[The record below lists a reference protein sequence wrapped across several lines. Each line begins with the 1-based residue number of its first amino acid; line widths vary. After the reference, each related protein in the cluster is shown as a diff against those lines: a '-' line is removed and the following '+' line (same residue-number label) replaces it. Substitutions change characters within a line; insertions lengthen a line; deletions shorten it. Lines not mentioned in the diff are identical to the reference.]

1 MTISSFRGV
10 YRTFLK
16 MVNNYFNMEGDIK
29 EEAEEGLNK
38 DTADIK
44 RMPETL
50 GEHPQQIQVYD
61 IINKDDPGWQT
72 IIYDLINSEQLD
84 PWNIDISTLCRAYL
98 KKIHELQESDFFVS
112 SKVLLAAALLLRIK
126 SDLLL
131 TKYIREIDNILFK
144 KEEKI
149 DKILERIEIDE
160 DLIPY
165 LSPKTPMP
173 RFKQVTLQELISAL
187 DVAIKT
193 EGRRIQK
200 EIEKKQAERLSYVD
214 IPKFRR
220 INIKDRIK
228 SFYAKV
234 LTTFKNK
241 KGESR
246 LAYSYFTG
254 PSREEKIACFLPM
267 LHLSNNNKLWI
278 EQEGHYAEI
287 YLYLLEVFRKT
298 HPDFDKAM
306 IEGDFNSAV
315 NDLPNPDLLEE
326 IKEQV
331 IGDIAKEVESLQL
344 DVGSKHDLA
353 SLDEMEK
360 EEHAKKINKDFENP
374 IGDLFDTEAEKSED
388 SK

>member
-1 MTISSFRGV
+1 
-10 YRTFLK
+10 
-16 MVNNYFNMEGDIK
+16 ME
-29 EEAEEGLNK
+29 EEAKKENIVGK
-38 DTADIK
+38 DVKDATDL

-50 GEHPQQIQVYD
+50 GEHPQQIQVYN

-84 PWNIDISTLCRAYL
+84 PWNIDLSTLCKGYL
-98 KKIHELQESDFFVS
+98 RKIHELQEADFFVS

-149 DKILERIEIDE
+149 EKILERIEIDE

-173 RFKQVTLQELISAL
+173 RFKKVTLQELINAL

-193 EGRRIQK
+193 EGRRIEK

-228 SFYAKV
+228 GFYAKV
-234 LTTFKNK
+234 LTGFKNK
-241 KGESR
+241 KGETR
-246 LAYSYFTG
+246 LAYSHFTG
-254 PSREEKIACFLPM
+254 NSKEEKIACFLPM
-267 LHLSNNNKLWI
+267 LHLSNNSKIWL
-278 EQEGHYAEI
+278 EQEKHYSEI
-287 YLYLLEVFRKT
+287 YLYLLEVFKKL
-298 HPDFDKAM
+298 HPDFDKSL
-306 IEGDFNSAV
+306 IEGNFDSGV
-315 NDLPNPDLLEE
+315 SDMPNPDLLEE
-326 IKEQV
+326 IKDAAIQ
-331 IGDIAKEVESLQL
+331 DISAELETLNKEDSQ
-344 DVGSKHDLA
+344 
-353 SLDEMEK
+353 K

-374 IGDLFDTEAEKSED
+374 IDDLIEEAEQIEDNSE
-388 SK
+388 K

>member
-1 MTISSFRGV
+1 MEEEVKKETID
-10 YRTFLK
+10 LEK
-16 MVNNYFNMEGDIK
+16 
-29 EEAEEGLNK
+29 K
-38 DTADIK
+38 DS

-50 GEHPQQIQVYD
+50 GEHPQQVQVYN

-84 PWNIDISTLCRAYL
+84 PWNIDLSTLCKGYL
-98 KKIHELQESDFFVS
+98 KKIQELQEADFFVS

-149 DKILERIEIDE
+149 EKIFEKIEIDD

-173 RFKQVTLQELISAL
+173 RLKQVTLQELMSAL

-193 EGRRIQK
+193 EGRRIEK

-228 SFYAKV
+228 GFYAKV
-234 LTTFKNK
+234 LTGFKNK
-241 KGESR
+241 KGETR
-246 LAYSYFTG
+246 LAYSHFTG
-254 PSREEKIACFLPM
+254 NSREEKIACFLPM
-267 LHLSNNNKLWI
+267 LHLSNNNKIWL
-278 EQEGHYAEI
+278 EQEKHYSEI
-287 YLYLLEVFRKT
+287 YLYLLEVFRKLN
-298 HPDFDKAM
+298 PDFDRHL
-306 IEGDFNSAV
+306 IESGESAV
-315 NDLPNPDLLEE
+315 SDLPNPDLLEE
-326 IKEQV
+326 IKDAAIQ
-331 IGDIAKEVESLQL
+331 DISAELESLNKE
-344 DVGSKHDLA
+344 DS
-353 SLDEMEK
+353 EK
-360 EEHAKKINKDFENP
+360 QEHAKKFNKDFENP
-374 IGDLFDTEAEKSED
+374 LGDLIDEEVDDK
-388 SK
+388 

>member
-1 MTISSFRGV
+1 MEEEVKKEAKVGENNSS
-10 YRTFLK
+10 K
-16 MVNNYFNMEGDIK
+16 
-29 EEAEEGLNK
+29 
-38 DTADIK
+38 
-44 RMPETL
+44 MPETL
-50 GEHPQQIQVYD
+50 GEHPQQIQVYS
-61 IINKDDPGWQT
+61 IINNDDPSWQT

-84 PWNIDISTLCRAYL
+84 PWNIDLSNLCKGYL
-98 KKIHELQESDFFVS
+98 RKIHEMQEADFFVS

-149 DKILERIEIDE
+149 EKILERIEIDE

-173 RFKQVTLQELISAL
+173 RFKKVTLQELITAL

-228 SFYAKV
+228 NFYAKV

-241 KGESR
+241 KGETR
-246 LAYSYFTG
+246 LAYSHFT
-254 PSREEKIACFLPM
+254 PSKEEKIACFLPM
-267 LHLSNNNKLWI
+267 LHLSNTNKLWI
-278 EQEGHYAEI
+278 EQENHYSEI
-287 YLYLLEVFRKT
+287 YLYLLEVFKKT
-298 HPDFDKAM
+298 HPDFDKDL
-306 IEGDFNSAV
+306 IEGNFDSGIG
-315 NDLPNPDLLEE
+315 DMPNPDLIEDA
-326 IKEQV
+326 KSQV
-331 IGDIAKEVESLQL
+331 IEDIDKELESLQE
-344 DVGSKHDLA
+344 S
-353 SLDEMEK
+353 EK
-360 EEHAKKINKDFENP
+360 EEHVKKINKDFENP
-374 IGDLFDTEAEKSED
+374 IDDLIEGTENIGEELNENTSEK
-388 SK
+388 